1 MTERQ
6 VEMSEYQLALIA
18 PQRIEAFRREADA
31 LRRMQASVQPR
42 TPEPR
47 PTTRLLATVR
57 FLARR
62 IVPVT

>member
-6 VEMSEYQLALIA
+6 VEMSEYQLGLIA

-31 LRRMQASVQPR
+31 YRRMQVSGRPR

-47 PTTRLLATVR
+47 PTTRLVATVR
-57 FLARR
+57 FFARR